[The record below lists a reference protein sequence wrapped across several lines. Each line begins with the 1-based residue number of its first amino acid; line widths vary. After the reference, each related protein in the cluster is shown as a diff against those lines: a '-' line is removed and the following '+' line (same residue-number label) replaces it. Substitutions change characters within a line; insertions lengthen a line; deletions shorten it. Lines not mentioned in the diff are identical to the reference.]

1 MSKTS
6 KTTQENKPPAWAEP
20 LFRQS
25 ATDALKLYNSGA
37 GGNTYTG
44 STVAPLS
51 GTTMQ
56 GINQLAQ
63 AGLGWN
69 TAGTRPLYQGLGAA
83 AVSNPYM
90 SRITNAARG
99 VGGYAGQL
107 GGVAGGVQDIADGQT
122 AIGTGGDYRDIYG
135 RAQAPT
141 SAAANLSD
149 YASGKYL
156 AEGNPYYRQRLD
168 KEIADA
174 NAMIQSQFSG
184 AGRYGSQANQ
194 RTIADNTSN
203 MLMQGLEN
211 DYNRQ
216 QANQLT
222 AAGMIDQANQAALG
236 TQLGAI
242 SGLTGVEGQNIA
254 NRLSGAGLQGD
265 LLSNAGNQL
274 AAAGNLYSNAG
285 QLYSTGIGQ
294 GLQAAGSMSDLDQR
308 NFQNQ
313 LQGAGATLQAGGLL
327 DQQAQKL
334 LSDEVAKWYSL
345 DNQDWT
351 RLGMLQ
357 TAATGA
363 AGPYGTQIATERQP
377 VGIGSLLS
385 GFGSLIHK

>member
-20 LFRQS
+20 LFKQS
-25 ATDALKLYNSGA
+25 ATDALNLYNSGV

-83 AVSNPYM
+83 AVNNPYLN
-90 SRITNAARG
+90 SLSG
-99 VGGYAGQL
+99 VAGQL
-107 GGVAGGVQDIADGQT
+107 GGVAGGVGDIAGGQT

-141 SAAANLSD
+141 SAAANLQD

-203 MLMQGLEN
+203 MLLQGLEN

-254 NRLSGAGLQGD
+254 NRLSGAGMQGN
-265 LLSNAGNQL
+265 LLSNAGNML
-274 AAAGNLYSNAG
+274 SNAG

-294 GLQAAGSMSDLDQR
+294 GLGAADAMSNLDQR

-313 LQGAGATLQAGGLL
+313 LQGAGATLQAGSLL
-327 DQQAQKL
+327 DQQAQKQ

-377 VGIGSLLS
+377 VGIGGILS
-385 GFGSLIHK
+385 GFGQLTHK

>member
-6 KTTQENKPPAWAEP
+6 KSTQENKPPAWAEP
-20 LFRQS
+20 LFKQS
-25 ATDALKLYNSGA
+25 ATDALNLYNSGV

-63 AGLGWN
+63 AGQGWN

-83 AVSNPYM
+83 AVSNPY
-90 SRITNAARG
+90 
-99 VGGYAGQL
+99 VGAL
-107 GGVAGGVQDIADGQT
+107 GATAGGVDR
-122 AIGTGGDYRDIYG
+122 IGGNYADIYG

-141 SAAANLSD
+141 SAAANLQD

-156 AEGNPYYRQRLD
+156 NGDGNPFYRQRLD

-184 AGRYGSQANQ
+184 AGRYGSQADQ

-203 MLMQGLEN
+203 MLLQGLEN

-216 QANQLT
+216 QANQL
-222 AAGMIDQANQAALG
+222 AAVGMIDQANQAALAS
-236 TQLGAI
+236 QLGAV
-242 SGLTGVEGQNIA
+242 GGQ
-254 NRLSGAGLQGD
+254 LSGAELQGNM
-265 LLSNAGNQL
+265 L
-274 AAAGNLYSNAG
+274 SNAG
-285 QLYSTGIGQ
+285 QLYSAGIGQ
-294 GLQAAGSMSDLDQR
+294 GLGAAGAMSDLDQR

-327 DQQAQKL
+327 DTQAQKL
-334 LSDEVAKWYSL
+334 LSDQVAKWYSQ
-345 DNQDWT
+345 DNQDWA

-357 TAATGA
+357 SAAAGA

-377 VGIGSLLS
+377 VGIGSILS

>member
-25 ATDALKLYNSGA
+25 ASDALNLYKSGA

-83 AVSNPYM
+83 AVSNPYLNPL
-90 SRITNAARG
+90 SG
-99 VGGYAGQL
+99 VASGL
-107 GGVAGGVQDIADGQT
+107 GGVAGGVGDIAGGQT
-122 AIGTGGDYRDIYG
+122 AIGTGSDYRDIYG

-254 NRLSGAGLQGD
+254 NRLSGAGLQGN
-265 LLSNAGNQL
+265 LLSNAGNML
-274 AAAGNLYSNAG
+274 SNAG

-294 GLQAAGSMSDLDQR
+294 GLGAADAMSNLDQR

-313 LQGAGATLQAGGLL
+313 LQGASATLQAGGLL
-327 DQQAQKL
+327 DQQAQKQ